1 MINTIGLNTVVVGN
15 MTKKINIKIEN
26 NWDKFCKKFN
36 KLDMEKEQDV
46 KKLSKIYKKW
56 TKWNKGDCT
65 IEILKSFEFDKII
78 VLHNLFMDTK
88 YEDSWE
94 FLDDILYI
102 LDMYS
107 EESEENWKNMNEF
120 WNKELN
126 L

>member
-1 MINTIGLNTVVVGN
+1 MMNTTGLNIVVVGN
-15 MTKKINIKIEN
+15 MIKKINIKIEN

-46 KKLSKIYKKW
+46 EKLSNIYKKW
-56 TKWNKGDCT
+56 AKWNKGNCT

-78 VLHNLFMDTK
+78 ILHNLFMDTK

>member
-1 MINTIGLNTVVVGN
+1 MMNTTGLNIVVVGN

-36 KLDMEKEQDV
+36 KLDMDKEQDV
-46 KKLSKIYKKW
+46 KKLSNIYKKW

-107 EESEENWKNMNEF
+107 EESEENWKNMNDF

-126 L
+126 K

>member
-1 MINTIGLNTVVVGN
+1 MNTTGLNIVAVGN

-46 KKLSKIYKKW
+46 KKLSNIYKKW

-107 EESEENWKNMNEF
+107 EESEENWKNMEDF

>member
-1 MINTIGLNTVVVGN
+1 MINTIGLNIVVVGN
-15 MTKKINIKIEN
+15 MTKRMNIKIEN

-46 KKLSKIYKKW
+46 EKLSNIYKKW
-56 TKWNKGDCT
+56 TKWNKGNCT

-78 VLHNLFMDTK
+78 ILHNLFMDTK

-120 WNKELN
+120 WSKELD

>member
-1 MINTIGLNTVVVGN
+1 
-15 MTKKINIKIEN
+15 MTKRINIKIEN

-36 KLDMEKEQDV
+36 KLDMEKKQDV
-46 KKLSKIYKKW
+46 EKLSNIYRKW

-120 WNKELN
+120 WSKELD

>member
-1 MINTIGLNTVVVGN
+1 MNTTGLNIVAVGN

-46 KKLSKIYKKW
+46 KKLSNIYKKW

-107 EESEENWKNMNEF
+107 EESEENWKNMEEF